1 MRRLLLAAALVL
13 SALPAAAQVAQG
25 QVAQGQINVIGRAI
39 VTRPADLATVQIGVT
54 TFGDTAGAALD
65 ANSAEAVRLIAF
77 AKSFGVAEGD
87 LRTSAV
93 AVFPHSETVA
103 DPNGRARQER
113 RGYQATNTV
122 TVLLRD
128 LPRLGS
134 FLRDAVGSGANTI
147 SGVGFS
153 LADESEAAQAARRAA
168 VEDASAKAEALA
180 SAARV
185 RLGRIVRIDSP
196 PRVDMRQPAFEAGAA
211 RRGLQAGA
219 PVPIEAG
226 PIEISAEVDMS
237 WAIEQ
242 P

>member
-1 MRRLLLAAALVL
+1 VRRLLLAAALVL

-128 LPRLGS
+128 LPRLGG

-147 SGVGFS
+147 TASAS
-153 LADESEAAQAARRAA
+153 ASPTRAKRRRPRGGLP
-168 VEDASAKAEALA
+168 SRMPAKAEALA

-196 PRVDMRQPAFEAGAA
+196 PGSTRVSPAEASAA
-211 RRGLQAGA
+211 RRGCRPA
-219 PVPIEAG
+219 PRSRRGRPHRDQ
-226 PIEISAEVDMS
+226 AEVDMS

-242 P
+242 PVT